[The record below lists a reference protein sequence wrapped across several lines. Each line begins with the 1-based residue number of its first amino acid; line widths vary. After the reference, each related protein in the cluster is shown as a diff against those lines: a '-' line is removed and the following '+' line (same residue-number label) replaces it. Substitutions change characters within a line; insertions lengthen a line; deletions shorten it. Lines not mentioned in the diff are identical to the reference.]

1 MLEITQS
8 CIHCPCRTPSTR
20 YAAVAR
26 RIFPRRHTWHWS
38 AHSSA
43 LALALPPGLGEAST
57 GHGAAASLL
66 RPAGPCRPRGLPGWK
81 RRSRCRRCRSRIPP
95 RSCTQWAGGMV
106 AHMRDGRGGRG
117 PWRRR
122 HSRPPWTTLCSPR
135 LPSQG
140 SYWQSKGLSSTGS
153 ASCTVVGLGAVP
165 SHRSPA
171 GLVWLRVLGA
181 RLAALPSW
189 AGAAGAGAGAIARIL
204 AVAVACGALGAGTV
218 LPHGEVWV
226 ESRRRGVGER
236 KQGRVWLQNG
246 SCPPACCA

>member
-1 MLEITQS
+1 MLLSRGGSSPAATPGTGQLTPQLWPL
-8 CIHCPCRTPSTR
+8 PCRQGSGRPAPRTGLPHHSSGLLGLVGLAACQAGSGAAGAGD
-20 YAAVAR
+20 AAVA
-26 RIFPRRHTWHWS
+26 S
-38 AHSSA
+38 
-43 LALALPPGLGEAST
+43 LL
-57 GHGAAASLL
+57 AAAPS
-66 RPAGPCRPRGLPGWK
+66 GQGGW
-81 RRSRCRRCRSRIPP
+81 
-95 RSCTQWAGGMV
+95 V

-117 PWRRR
+117 AWRRR
-122 HSRPPWTTLCSPR
+122 HSRPPWTALCSPR

-246 SCPPACCA
+246 SCRSPACCA